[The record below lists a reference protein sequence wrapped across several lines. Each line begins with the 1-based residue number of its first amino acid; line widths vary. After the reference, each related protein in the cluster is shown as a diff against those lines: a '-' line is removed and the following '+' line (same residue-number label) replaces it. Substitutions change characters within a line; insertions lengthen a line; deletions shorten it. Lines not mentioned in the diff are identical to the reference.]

1 MFEEGDKV
9 VLTQS
14 GKKFLSDFSS
24 NIKRAMKDGRT
35 VVGVIEGYNHGGD
48 CCVMFNFDGKA
59 EDWYVRADTDIE
71 QFFEEDDFQTE
82 DMSYILC

>member
-9 VLTQS
+9 ILTQS
-14 GKKFLSDFSS
+14 GKEFLSDFSS
-24 NIKRAMKDGRT
+24 NIRRAMKDGSI
-35 VVGVIEGYNHGGD
+35 VVGVIEDCNYGD
-48 CCVMFNFDGKA
+48 CCVMFNFNGKA

-71 QFFEEDDFQTE
+71 PFFEEDDFQTE

>member
-48 CCVMFNFDGKA
+48 
-59 EDWYVRADTDIE
+59 
-71 QFFEEDDFQTE
+71 
-82 DMSYILC
+82 